1 MRIDVFLKKSRL
13 IKRRVIAQEACTKGL
28 IMIND
33 KVVKQS
39 ANVSLEDTITLTLG
53 SKVIVVKVT
62 SLLVIKDLLM
72 YELISEKYLGQN

>member
-28 IMIND
+28 IMINN

-39 ANVSLEDTITLTLG
+39 ANVSLDDIITLTLG
-53 SKVIVVKVT
+53 SKEIEVKVT
-62 SLLVIKDLLM
+62 SILPNKDTLM
-72 YELISEKYLGQN
+72 YDLINEKYLGQN

>member
-53 SKVIVVKVT
+53 NKEIIVKVT
-62 SLLVIKDLLM
+62 SLLVNKDALM
-72 YELISEKYLGQN
+72 YELINEKYLGQN